1 MFWVTT
7 CRGSEFLAHVGK
19 GKNFRMDFLLSTM
32 RYPQSSNL
40 LKFANSAKCSTEYA
54 LTSVPIL
61 FSFKTA
67 FIVLSVTSHHTP
79 STTSIKGILLHIRIF
94 LL

>member
-1 MFWVTT
+1 
-7 CRGSEFLAHVGK
+7 
-19 GKNFRMDFLLSTM
+19 MDFLLSTM

-67 FIVLSVTSHHTP
+67 FIKCDITSYP
-79 STTSIKGILLHIRIF
+79 INYFYKGNFAAYQNFSPLACSCRF
-94 LL
+94 